1 GGRHSN
7 ERPAIGYRLRA
18 AFSLFSGRLPYCF
31 IADFERCDRAPSSQH
46 QIPAERRRQVIYT
59 PRRSDLRL
67 KEPTS
72 VDPRPDGVL
81 IDNRRRC
88 HDGFLYDFC
97 PFRTISKPIIER
109 HLNRRPFRATTGRW
123 ASSHASI
130 ASSHMPVSLQA
141 WVRNPP
147 RSQYWTD
154 SRADAATT
162 EVRPF
167 GRDEGAASLTRRL
180 AREEAFHQRSA
191 VPKGKNLLCRPG
203 GVFQQHSSGIHGI
216 PTLARADG
224 MGAGVCQR
232 GPSASLPTDSAASKA
247 LVSPSSSLGGPV
259 VARQRDR

>member
-7 ERPAIGYRLRA
+7 ECPAIGYRLRA

-31 IADFERCDRAPSSQH
+31 IADLERCDRAPSSRR

-81 IDNRRRC
+81 IDNRCRC
-88 HDGFLYDFC
+88 HDGFLCDFC

-109 HLNRRPFRATTGRW
+109 HLSREHFRATTGRW
-123 ASSHASI
+123 ASSHALI

-167 GRDEGAASLTRRL
+167 GRDEELRHLRDAL
-180 AREEAFHQRSA
+180 AREEAFRQRISRA
-191 VPKGKNLLCRPG
+191 QGEEVTLPPR
-203 GVFQQHSSGIHGI
+203 SG
-216 PTLARADG
+216 
-224 MGAGVCQR
+224 
-232 GPSASLPTDSAASKA
+232 LPTTQ
-247 LVSPSSSLGGPV
+247 
-259 VARQRDR
+259 QRHTRNFEPGWS